1 MTAQTAQ
8 AAGQLPPAAPEPLSN
23 KPESLPAPLAV
34 TRPVEPKFHFL
45 EINTAN
51 LSGLVP
57 HIQVDSRLPLLK
69 EHPEFNQ
76 LIKLA
81 IEKSVQ
87 EWISPVIERAIKI
100 AITTCEQIV
109 KKDFSL
115 DFDETRMRVAAH
127 HMVRNLTAGMAM
139 ITCRDHLLLSIK
151 NNLKNIMMTLGR
163 NLLPGQLES
172 MDVTVSVIAND
183 NVELACG
190 FIQKKAV
197 EKAIPEIDKRLNV
210 EVELRKL
217 ARKEGRRYCDPVALT
232 YQAERMPDSIR
243 LKVGQIPAAQAAVY
257 DEFARN
263 IPGFKPLT
271 DREAAS
277 ITHKPG

>member
-1 MTAQTAQ
+1 MSHRISIIRNLRAY
-8 AAGQLPPAAPEPLSN
+8 LPHRHQW
-23 KPESLPAPLAV
+23 K
-34 TRPVEPKFHFL
+34 
-45 EINTAN
+45 
-51 LSGLVP
+51 
-57 HIQVDSRLPLLK
+57 D
-69 EHPEFNQ
+69 

-163 NLLPGQLES
+163 NLLPGQVDAI
-172 MDVTVSVIAND
+172 DVTVSVIAND
-183 NVELACG
+183 NVELACA

-197 EKAIPEIDKRLNV
+197 EKAE
-210 EVELRKL
+210 KL
-217 ARKEGRRYCDPVALT
+217 VDERSSTLQHGLGTPRSTHEQHTALMDSHQEPVMTQAALVNT
-232 YQAERMPDSIR
+232 AA
-243 LKVGQIPAAQAAVY
+243 AAQTGSAAG
-257 DEFARN
+257 A
-263 IPGFKPLT
+263 T
-271 DREAAS
+271 
-277 ITHKPG
+277 